1 MSRLLI
7 YARCAFSFFF
17 YIYAQMLFS
26 GSFENKFQEDALLP
40 LNVKCVFPR
49 NKDILLHN
57 HSMSNKNRN
66 FKINTISIL
75 INPQSISKF
84 CQLSPNMTIFFTV
97 QTPVKDTYCS
107 LLSYFLVSFNLEKF
121 LSLSLVFIT
130 SVFFRSTDYF
140 LW

>member
-1 MSRLLI
+1 MPDVLFHSFST
-7 YARCAFSFFF
+7 YMHRCFFLDHLGISFR
-17 YIYAQMLFS
+17 Q
-26 GSFENKFQEDALLP
+26 DALLP

-57 HSMSNKNRN
+57 HSTSNKNRN
-66 FKINTISIL
+66 FKINTILIL

-84 CQLSPNMTIFFTV
+84 CQLSSNMTIFFTV

-130 SVFFRSTDYF
+130 SIFFRSTD
-140 LW
+140 